1 MVAGSRR
8 LLGVGLLVVSLLVLT
23 QPLALR
29 SVSSATVPT
38 LSDPASYLAVLP
50 PAALAA
56 GATLFVAGV
65 AAVRGRTVN
74 TVTALATPLV
84 AAVAGLALLA
94 SAAEPDAAALASADA
109 LRALVTGVP
118 AGFLLSGAAVG
129 GAVAPV
135 VLGSVTEDTYALLA
149 GAVVLLAGIAASPAP
164 AAAGIAGLLGGGLA
178 VAALWAVDAEG
189 WRP

>member
-29 SVSSATVPT
+29 SVSAATVPT

-65 AAVRGRTVN
+65 AAVRGRTVT
-74 TVTALATPLV
+74 TVAALATPIV
-84 AAVAGLALLA
+84 AAVAGLALVA
-94 SAAEPDAAALASADA
+94 SAADAGAAALASVDA
-109 LRALVTGVP
+109 LRALVSGVP

-135 VLGSVTEDTYALLA
+135 VLGAVTEDTYALLA
-149 GAVVLLAGIAASPAP
+149 GAVVLLAGIAVSPAP
-164 AAAGIAGLLGGGLA
+164 AAAGVAGLLGGGLA

>member
-29 SVSSATVPT
+29 SVSAATVPA

-74 TVTALATPLV
+74 TVTALAVPLV
-84 AAVAGLALLA
+84 EAVADRALLA
-94 SAAEPDAAALASADA
+94 SAAEPDAAALGSVAA

-164 AAAGIAGLLGGGLA
+164 AAAAVAGLLGGGLA